1 MHEGQCGLTETDPDD
16 GNPKTD
22 GEVGQDVTP
31 FVRARDRHCGDVGDV
46 VEAAVDDEGR
56 AADTKA
62 RADGKTARWVSS
74 GQPLSR
80 HRHKM

>member
-1 MHEGQCGLTETDPDD
+1 MVHEGQCGRTETDPDD

-46 VEAAVDDEGR
+46 VEAAVDDERR
-56 AADTKA
+56 ATDTDA
-62 RADGKTARWVSS
+62 CTDNETNR
-74 GQPLSR
+74 
-80 HRHKM
+80 

>member
-1 MHEGQCGLTETDPDD
+1 MVHEGQCGRTETDPDD

-46 VEAAVDDEGR
+46 VEAAVNGE
-56 AADTKA
+56 
-62 RADGKTARWVSS
+62 
-74 GQPLSR
+74 
-80 HRHKM
+80 